1 MNTTKFKVGV
11 FQAFHHR
18 SGHGYSKSIVDGSL
32 PKKSACFESCSPVC
46 VLATNHKSLI
56 NLEGHQRMHCLLNI
70 RS

>member
-32 PKKSACFESCSPVC
+32 PKKVIVLNHVVPYVC
-46 VLATNHKSLI
+46 
-56 NLEGHQRMHCLLNI
+56 
-70 RS
+70 